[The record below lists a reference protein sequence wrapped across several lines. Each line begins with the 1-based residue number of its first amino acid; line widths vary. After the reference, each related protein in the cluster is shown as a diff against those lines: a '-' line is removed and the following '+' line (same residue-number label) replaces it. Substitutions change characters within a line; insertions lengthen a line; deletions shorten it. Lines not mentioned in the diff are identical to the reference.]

1 MNEPKLNTK
10 ELKNFSVPQKSK
22 VTKLQKL
29 WWRFEDWLID
39 NYPGIYSLKPRW
51 NSFWYEQISSRLRP
65 RNKWLTKKLPR
76 TWCDKVELIP
86 IVLYEMVIHF
96 VEDEKCF
103 ERLEYRDI
111 PEEEKMIKEIYDW
124 AKTGRKAFIEK
135 IDNSYPP
142 LEETEFVRIE
152 TGEVDGRGRPYYELK
167 SKSKKSYEELYGELN
182 KLEAEFTSIDNKYL
196 SWIVLNRERLW
207 T

>member
-1 MNEPKLNTK
+1 MNEPVLNTK
-10 ELKNFSVPQKSK
+10 ELKNFPVSQKIK
-22 VTKLQKL
+22 RWRWKLEDL
-29 WWRFEDWLID
+29 LFEKC
-39 NYPGIYSLKPRW
+39 PAVYSLKPRL
-51 NSFWYEQISSRLRP
+51 SRFWYEQISSRLRP
-65 RNKWLTKKLPR
+65 RNRWLTKKLPR

-96 VEDEKCF
+96 VEEEKCF

-111 PEEEKMIKEIYDW
+111 PEEEKMIKEIYHW
-124 AKTGRKAFIEK
+124 AKTGRTAFIEK

-152 TGEVDGRGRPYYELK
+152 TGEVDERDRPYYELK

-182 KLEAEFTSIDNKYL
+182 KLEAEFTSIDDKYL
-196 SWIVLNRERLW
+196 NWIVLNRARLW

>member
-1 MNEPKLNTK
+1 MSEPKLNTQA
-10 ELKNFSVPQKSK
+10 LKDFPMPQKIK

-29 WWRFEDWLID
+29 VWRFENWLID
-39 NYPGIYSLKPRW
+39 NYFGIYSLKSRW
-51 NSFWYEQISSRLRP
+51 DSFWYEQISSRLRP

-76 TWCDKVELIP
+76 TRCDKVELIT
-86 IVLYEMVIHF
+86 IVLYEMIIHF
-96 VEDEKCF
+96 VEEEKCF

-111 PEEEKMIKEIYDW
+111 PEEEKIIKEIYDW

-142 LEETEFVRIE
+142 LEETGFESIK
-152 TGEVDGRGRPYYELK
+152 TGEVDELGRPYYELK